1 MRLPC
6 RIGLLTTLLCLV
18 ACGGSGGASGA
29 GGPMPNITIAGKV
42 VDGVLRPIAGA
53 AVKVGSQNAVSDSNG
68 QFSISNVTPPYDL
81 AVTTMS
87 PTKVGVLFQGLR
99 RTDPTVLVPGVHAFQ
114 NSGAVSG
121 NVTAVHPLGALSEKT
136 EVAWGSP
143 EIPVLPPTTD
153 VNTDP
158 YALDLTWVGPS
169 STTGTLH
176 ALQWQLD
183 AKHLPSSYTGY
194 GSTPGVTV
202 TNSGTTHADVAMS
215 APSASTIA
223 GSITV
228 PASFTIASKSFA
240 IAFPDRAGIALGIDS
255 SPSTSFS
262 YPFPAVS
269 GGTATL
275 RAEASLSGDSSVIQL
290 FGIAPGTTNLA
301 LNLPTPS
308 TAILPPDMAAN
319 VGTNTDFT
327 WTSMRGT
334 VYVLQIQGPSGAPSY
349 YVITDA
355 TTARIP
361 DLADQGLGLPAAGQ
375 YSWNVLA
382 VGPWANVDEIAGPTP
397 NQPPG
402 NTKFEGLTANRKF
415 TTP

>member
-1 MRLPC
+1 MRLHC
-6 RIGLLTTLLCLV
+6 RIGLFTTLFCLI
-18 ACGGSGGASGA
+18 ACGGSGG
-29 GGPMPNITIAGKV
+29 GGPMPSITVEGKV

-81 AVTTMS
+81 TVTVMS
-87 PTKVGVLFQGLR
+87 PTKVGVLFQGLGR
-99 RTDPTVLVPGVHAFQ
+99 ADPTILVPGVHASQ
-114 NSGAVSG
+114 NSGMVSG
-121 NVTAVHPLGALSEKT
+121 NLTGVYPLGTISEKT
-136 EVAWGSP
+136 VIAWGSP
-143 EIPVLPPTTD
+143 EIPFLPPTTD

-158 YALDLTWVGPS
+158 YTLDLTWVGPS
-169 STTGTLH
+169 STTGTVH

-183 AKHLPSSYTGY
+183 PNHLPTTYTGY
-194 GSTPGVTV
+194 GTTPSVTV
-202 TNSGTTHADVAMS
+202 TNSGTTNADVAMS

-240 IAFPDRAGIALGIDS
+240 IAFPDRAGIALGFDS
-255 SPSTSFS
+255 TPSASFT

-269 GGTATL
+269 GGTATV
-275 RAEASLSGDSSVIQL
+275 RAEASLSGDSSAIQL

-308 TAILPPDMAAN
+308 TAILPADMAAN

-327 WTSMRGT
+327 WTSMSGT

-349 YVITDA
+349 YVITAA

-375 YSWNVLA
+375 YAWNVLA
-382 VGPWANVDEIAGPTP
+382 VGPWASVDEIAGPTP